1 MIVDIKNRNGK
12 RKIMYI
18 YEYDRD
24 RNNIFYIAVET
35 RVSVRMHFHNC
46 MELIYVLDGEA
57 VAHIDDV
64 TYPLTSGQLCAV
76 SCFSTHYY
84 ENLRDGQYMV
94 CLVPRRY
101 FRDYESIFNVN
112 SFRTPIVD
120 DIGDKPFLNILRIM
134 ENIINDRNVFGEPMS
149 NVTERYRETQL
160 YFLSSYLVNL
170 LINHCGLHERH
181 RISSLVAD
189 AVRIIENNFKGNLT
203 TADICKKTGCY
214 QKNLSHHFK
223 KTMNMS
229 IINYIERTRALEAAR
244 LLNTNPK
251 MTVETVML
259 ESGFKSNRSFLRH
272 FKNIYGCTPTEYKNR
287 QNSHLTDAKRQK
299 DPQ

>member
-1 MIVDIKNRNGK
+1 M
-12 RKIMYI
+12 
-18 YEYDRD
+18 
-24 RNNIFYIAVET
+24 
-35 RVSVRMHFHNC
+35 
-46 MELIYVLDGEA
+46 
-57 VAHIDDV
+57 
-64 TYPLTSGQLCAV
+64 
-76 SCFSTHYY
+76 
-84 ENLRDGQYMV
+84 
-94 CLVPRRY
+94 
-101 FRDYESIFNVN
+101 
-112 SFRTPIVD
+112 
-120 DIGDKPFLNILRIM
+120 NILRIM

-287 QNSHLTDAKRQK
+287 QNSHLTDAESQK
-299 DPQ
+299 GPQ